1 MHEVLVNSLGGL
13 SLPRKSVVRLTDR
26 PDMTLDVYR
35 GGKTTMQQL
44 QQILTV
50 IKMGKKYEKLFFLA
64 INDTVWNSRNSFSE
78 NQPLFEILGNILKLF
93 LATIFG
99 VRIFRVFEV
108 LGKLP
113 YTLLPKT
120 GLTSR

>member
-1 MHEVLVNSLGGL
+1 MPEAMPTHVACNHMYWDTV
-13 SLPRKSVVRLTDR
+13 
-26 PDMTLDVYR
+26 
-35 GGKTTMQQL
+35 L

-64 INDTVWNSRNSFSE
+64 INDTVWNFRNSFSE

-93 LATIFG
+93 LAIIFG